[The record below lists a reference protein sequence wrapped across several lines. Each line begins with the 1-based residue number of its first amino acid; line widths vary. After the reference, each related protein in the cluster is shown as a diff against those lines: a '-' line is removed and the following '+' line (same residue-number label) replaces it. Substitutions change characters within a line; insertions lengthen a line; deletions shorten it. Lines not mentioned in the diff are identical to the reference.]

1 MSKPPYVMFIV
12 GRMNPPTPGHVDG
25 LVIPFLH
32 KVREQA
38 IRMLSCK
45 DCLSDEDNR
54 WCVPGE
60 QLPGHCF
67 KDDEIAKTTFKE
79 IEDETGKMELKEV
92 RPNLSPNSLGTRA
105 RACSD
110 GRTIVRNPDACG
122 EPVSIKGMS
131 FDDLII
137 KANLRAKIYLTNTT
151 NQSRINRPWQEE
163 SVRNIAEKIKNDGV
177 NELVDPKPAIEGVL
191 NNYYVKYFLLE
202 NPLSPAEKKEIL
214 TEMVRKRITDVS
226 ANANI
231 SSISETML
239 NNIIVTDPNTAEGE
253 FCGNQ
258 GIKSAV
264 ECAQYLQ
271 KVPVDYDE
279 QEHMLDPRHIIL
291 VMGSEEDASEKRRRE
306 KFCITGEIKNDETT
320 KIRCESLKRISIGDS
335 ADEEDEEEDED
346 GDPIQFS
353 DESMSASKIRLMVSN
368 GEVENIQTIY
378 NGYLKEESIN
388 KMIGFIE
395 RGVFLNRSTLLPPPD
410 EISASAMDRRTSA
423 RQVEK
428 DFPLPWRKPTL
439 KGLLDDTWKARR
451 AGWTGARKFGNPYYH
466 DKLGLGELATQ
477 EIQDNFDAEQEG
489 EKEEEDTNK
498 EGGRRR
504 KKTRRKGRK
513 KKKAQPKKKK
523 KTLKRKKTKKKKQT
537 KRKKNMYRRKT
548 TRRVQIGCSNKTR
561 KR

>member
-1 MSKPPYVMFIV
+1 
-12 GRMNPPTPGHVDG
+12 
-25 LVIPFLH
+25 
-32 KVREQA
+32 
-38 IRMLSCK
+38 MLSCK
-45 DCLSDEDNR
+45 DCLADEDNR

-177 NELVDPKPAIEGVL
+177 NELVDTKPPIEGVL

-202 NPLSPAEKKEIL
+202 NPLSPAQKKEIL

-271 KVPVDYDE
+271 KVPVDDDE

-291 VMGSEEDASEKRRRE
+291 VMGSEEDASEKRRKKSFVLQER
-306 KFCITGEIKNDETT
+306 
-320 KIRCESLKRISIGDS
+320 LKMMKLPR
-335 ADEEDEEEDED
+335 
-346 GDPIQFS
+346 S
-353 DESMSASKIRLMVSN
+353 DVN
-368 GEVENIQTIY
+368 
-378 NGYLKEESIN
+378 
-388 KMIGFIE
+388 
-395 RGVFLNRSTLLPPPD
+395 
-410 EISASAMDRRTSA
+410 
-423 RQVEK
+423 
-428 DFPLPWRKPTL
+428 
-439 KGLLDDTWKARR
+439 
-451 AGWTGARKFGNPYYH
+451 H
-466 DKLGLGELATQ
+466 
-477 EIQDNFDAEQEG
+477 
-489 EKEEEDTNK
+489 
-498 EGGRRR
+498 
-504 KKTRRKGRK
+504 
-513 KKKAQPKKKK
+513 
-523 KTLKRKKTKKKKQT
+523 
-537 KRKKNMYRRKT
+537 
-548 TRRVQIGCSNKTR
+548 
-561 KR
+561 

>member
-1 MSKPPYVMFIV
+1 MFIV

-271 KVPVDYDE
+271 KVPVDDDE

-353 DESMSASKIRLMVSN
+353 DESMSASKIRLMVSK
-368 GEVENIQTIY
+368 GEVENIRTIY

-395 RGVFLNRSTLLPPPD
+395 RGVFLNRSPLLPPPD

-537 KRKKNMYRRKT
+537 KRKKNMYRRKK